1 MAQISIRPAQAADA
15 AGMSALIGQFA
26 EQNLMLP
33 RSAAQILR
41 ALPEFLV
48 AVETTAA
55 PDGVG
60 ERVVGCGS
68 LAALAAD
75 LAEVRSLAVDAS
87 QHGNG
92 LGGLLVGKLLDLALA
107 RGFKQVCALTLRPR
121 FFERLGFEVVDR
133 WSISPKVWQECIYC
147 PKFHRCDEVAMLLT
161 LPEPA
166 LASAAPA
173 ARNGLLKRLILAP
186 VKLMMA

>member
-1 MAQISIRPAQAADA
+1 MAEISIRPAQAADA
-15 AGMSALIGQFA
+15 ASMSALIEQFA
-26 EQNLMLP
+26 AQNLMLP

-55 PDGVG
+55 SDGAG

-107 RGFKQVCALTLRPR
+107 RGFKQV
-121 FFERLGFEVVDR
+121 
-133 WSISPKVWQECIYC
+133 
-147 PKFHRCDEVAMLLT
+147 
-161 LPEPA
+161 
-166 LASAAPA
+166 
-173 ARNGLLKRLILAP
+173 
-186 VKLMMA
+186 